1 MRIFWPNCREV
12 ADEGEIT
19 KAQRNTIDHLRQRYD
34 LTDNI
39 QIEREFGS
47 RHDALGDVI
56 LVRVEE
62 WNPDIGLV
70 WFDEEVAGDGHVHT
84 RNRGTVNLSDDTR
97 WAISQGVD
105 VRG

>member
-39 QIEREFGS
+39 QIEREFGTFPT
-47 RHDALGDVI
+47 DLGEVV
-56 LVRVEE
+56 LVRIEE
-62 WNPDIGLV
+62 WDPDIGLV

>member
-12 ADEGEIT
+12 VDEGEIT
-19 KAQRNTIDHLRQRYD
+19 KAQRMSIDILRQHYD

-47 RHDALGDVI
+47 LPGALGDAV

-62 WNPDIGLV
+62 WDPDIGLV

-84 RNRGTVNLSDDTR
+84 RNRGRVNLSDETR
-97 WAISQGVD
+97 WVISQGVD